1 MSTVY
6 IDLETTSLDPHHG
19 RVRLIQRMEN
29 GVVTI
34 QDVFE
39 HPEAMDELLDICENP
54 KITKVGHNLKFDLS
68 WVRAHAGRRVKFTN
82 LYDTMVAEQVLTAG
96 WSFPYWDKKSDE
108 LKKRMLEYSLMALV
122 QRHLGY
128 KIDKTQQKS
137 DWGDKALTK
146 EQLKYAS
153 RDVEVLAPIHEIQL
167 ELLEANNLGHIAH
180 LEFESIAPIVEMEYI
195 GMPFVWEDAEK
206 LRGELKIKATEA
218 MVALKKEVLGSQGSR
233 QMTLFGVDAGIDMNL
248 NSPAQVV
255 KYMRDKLHLD
265 VNSSDV
271 ETLKSLD
278 HPFAAKLLKYRGIE
292 KSLQFIEQFDEYGAR
307 SGRLYPT
314 YNQARAATGRMSSSK
329 PNGQQ
334 IPKRGDNKVFRKLFK
349 TTPGMKLV
357 KVDFA
362 AIEMRVMARLAQDKA
377 MIEAITHGVDLHKL
391 TAAKTSQKKMEE
403 VTKDDRQKAKA
414 VNFGL
419 IYGMSSPTLKK
430 YAWFNYGVKM
440 TEEEAAQTRD
450 RYFDLY
456 KGILNW
462 HQVQKNKMHTNQP
475 YHQHTYEKGYFIQHV
490 AIQQTLLGR
499 KRFWPTFAGE
509 TTAKPTE
516 YFNSADQGTS
526 ADITKQS
533 MVELY
538 KVLPEEAKLVAVVHD
553 EIVVECP
560 ETMAEE
566 ISKLMI
572 EVMCRVGSDM
582 LNPVRVDAEAEIHDS
597 WGG

>member
-1 MSTVY
+1 
-6 IDLETTSLDPHHG
+6 
-19 RVRLIQRMEN
+19 
-29 GVVTI
+29 
-34 QDVFE
+34 
-39 HPEAMDELLDICENP
+39 
-54 KITKVGHNLKFDLS
+54 
-68 WVRAHAGRRVKFTN
+68 
-82 LYDTMVAEQVLTAG
+82 
-96 WSFPYWDKKSDE
+96 
-108 LKKRMLEYSLMALV
+108 MALV

-128 KIDKTQQKS
+128 KIDKSQQKS
-137 DWGDKALTK
+137 DWGDKALTQ
-146 EQLKYAS
+146 EQMKYAS
-153 RDVEVLAPIHEIQL
+153 RDVEVLAPIFEIQC

-180 LEFESIAPIVEMEYI
+180 LEFESIAPIVEMEYV
-195 GMPFVWEDAEK
+195 GMPFVWADAEL
-206 LRGELKIKATEA
+206 LREELKVKSKEA
-218 MVALKKEVLGSQGSR
+218 MVDLEKEIIKTQGSR
-233 QMTLFGVDAGIDMNL
+233 QNTLFGLCAGIDINL

-255 KYMRDKLHLD
+255 KYMKTKLGLD
-265 VNSSDV
+265 VSSSDV

-278 HPFAAKLLKYRGIE
+278 HPFAAKLLKYRGLE
-292 KSLQFIEQFDEYGAR
+292 KSLQFIEQFDSFGAR
-307 SGRLYPT
+307 SGRLYPS

-349 TTPGMKLV
+349 TTPGKKLV

-362 AIEMRVMARLAQDKA
+362 AIELKVMARLAMDKA
-377 MIEAITHGVDLHKL
+377 MIEAITNGVDLHKL
-391 TAAKTSQKKMEE
+391 TASKTSGKKIEDI
-403 VTKDDRQKAKA
+403 TKEDRQRAKA

-430 YAWFNYGVKM
+430 YAWFNYGVRM

-462 HQVQKNKMHTNQP
+462 HQTQKAKMHTNAP
-475 YHQHTYEKGYFIQHV
+475 YHQHSYEKGYFIQHV
-490 AIQQTLLGR
+490 AIQQTILGR

-516 YFNSADQGTS
+516 FFNSADQGTS
-526 ADITKQS
+526 ADITKMA

-538 KVLPEEAKLVAVVHD
+538 KVLPEEARIIAVVHD

-560 ETMAEE
+560 EAMAED
-566 ISKLMI
+566 IAKLTL
-572 EVMCRVGSDM
+572 EVMCRVGSDI
-582 LNPVRVDAEAEIHDS
+582 LHPIEVTAEAEIYTS